1 MKCDKCGVA
10 LTVSNTG
17 GHAPYGIP
25 LFVCK
30 TCYNKL
36 KESEKDLQTSKAIVF
51 NSLQE
56 QLEYTKNSRRIQ
68 KVINVPNYQKI
79 FSCIDNGVK
88 LYYFN
93 DYQTEEIVDKLQA
106 VNIMSYGLK
115 LYEKIKDREV
125 ATSWIENGG
134 ELETRVGTLRD
145 KQKVIEALEMPID
158 VFKDV

>member
-1 MKCDKCGVA
+1 M
-10 LTVSNTG
+10 
-17 GHAPYGIP
+17 
-25 LFVCK
+25 
-30 TCYNKL
+30 
-36 KESEKDLQTSKAIVF
+36 
-51 NSLQE
+51 
-56 QLEYTKNSRRIQ
+56 Q

-158 VFKDV
+158 VFKEV